1 MQLANEQHSV
11 GRYITVTVGTIFH
24 INVYESNMKK
34 RVIKQEVQK
43 KTKWNKREEQE
54 KVKEG
59 KEKIQ
64 NAELEE
70 EKEEEVK

>member
-34 RVIKQEVQK
+34 RIIKQEVQK
-43 KTKWNKREEQE
+43 KTKWNKREQE
-54 KVKEG
+54 KLKEG

-70 EKEEEVK
+70 EEEEGVK